1 MKEFIGL
8 RVKTFSYLKD
18 NNDEDRKAKGTKKC
32 VVKRKLKFEDYK
44 NCLESV
50 QIENKI
56 SNLEKNRNEVNIVK
70 KDHKEFIKNNKL
82 ILKAQQRFRSEKHN
96 VFTEKINKIA
106 LVPMMTK
113 EHKQLIRQRHMPS
126 EQVKI

>member
-18 NNDEDRKAKGTKKC
+18 NNDEDRKAKGTKEC

-50 QIENKI
+50 QIENEI
-56 SNLEKNRNEVNIVK
+56 NNLEKNRNEVNIVK
-70 KDHKEFIKNNKL
+70 KDHKEFIK
-82 ILKAQQRFRSEKHN
+82 
-96 VFTEKINKIA
+96 
-106 LVPMMTK
+106 
-113 EHKQLIRQRHMPS
+113 KQ
-126 EQVKI
+126 

>member
-18 NNDEDRKAKGTKKC
+18 NNDEDRKTRGTKKC

-44 NCLESV
+44 NYLEAV

-56 SNLEKNRNEVNIVK
+56 
-70 KDHKEFIKNNKL
+70 NN
-82 ILKAQQRFRSEKHN
+82 
-96 VFTEKINKIA
+96 
-106 LVPMMTK
+106 
-113 EHKQLIRQRHMPS
+113 
-126 EQVKI
+126 

>member
-18 NNDEDRKAKGTKKC
+18 NNDEDRKAKGTKEC

-50 QIENKI
+50 QIENEI
-56 SNLEKNRNEVNIVK
+56 NNLEKNRNEVNIVK
-70 KDHKEFIKNNKL
+70 KDDKEFIK
-82 ILKAQQRFRSEKHN
+82 
-96 VFTEKINKIA
+96 
-106 LVPMMTK
+106 
-113 EHKQLIRQRHMPS
+113 KQ
-126 EQVKI
+126 